1 MSFLCFFVVTTKKK
15 FIISNQ
21 SNQNTILMNLLSASF
36 TTLMLM
42 ALLTI
47 IPSSLVAQKQ
57 NTDKRYMHK
66 EVIDDPYL
74 PMLPKDYQ
82 TSPAYSSRS
91 SIFFTTQVNVNE
103 DGENILFDAANEPS
117 IAFDPTNP
125 DRIVIGWRQFDNV
138 ASNFRQA
145 GYGYSTDAGLTW
157 TSPEPIDAGVFRSD
171 PVLEYDENG
180 NFYYNSLTYNQYGDF
195 ITDIY
200 RIEDGGVVWDNG
212 TYAFGGDKQ
221 WMQIDRTG
229 GIGNGNIYAFWTS
242 YYSICNPDFFTRS
255 IDEGDTYEDCVEIL
269 GNPYWGTVTV
279 GPDGE
284 VYTVGTTSNISAVV
298 IKSTS
303 AKDPDATVTWEE
315 PTYVDL
321 DGALTGWTNVNPAG
335 LLGQAWID
343 VDRSE
348 GPGRGNVYVLASV
361 DRYSSSDPGDV
372 MFARSTDGGLT
383 WEAPIRINTDSSPY
397 NYQWFGTM
405 SVAPNGRIDVIWLD
419 TREGNTNPY
428 ISALYYSYSDDQGDT
443 WSANEKLSESFNPH
457 LGWPNQNKMGD
468 YFDMVS
474 DNNGAHLAWANT
486 INGEQDVYYGFI
498 SQSWYVGIGDK
509 NEDDK
514 LFSFINYPNPFSI
527 KTTLRYEIDKS
538 SLVNITV
545 YDIYGNKVIVVTDE
559 MQAAGIHNIVF
570 NANELA
576 KGIYFCKLT
585 AGAKS
590 ETIKLTMIN

>member
-1 MSFLCFFVVTTKKK
+1 
-15 FIISNQ
+15 
-21 SNQNTILMNLLSASF
+21 MNLLSASF

-66 EVIDDPYL
+66 EVINDPYL
-74 PMLPKDYQ
+74 PILPKDYQ

>member
-21 SNQNTILMNLLSASF
+21 INQNTILMNLLSASF

>member
-1 MSFLCFFVVTTKKK
+1 MKLYTTR
-15 FIISNQ
+15 FISSALIAILIIANFS
-21 SNQNTILMNLLSASF
+21 TI
-36 TTLMLM
+36 
-42 ALLTI
+42 
-47 IPSSLVAQKQ
+47 AQKQ

-66 EVIDDPYL
+66 EVIDDPYV
-74 PMLPKDYQ
+74 PMLPKDYS
-82 TSPAYSSRS
+82 TSPAYRYRS
-91 SIFFTTQVNVNE
+91 SNIFTTQVNIND

-138 ASNFRQA
+138 VSNFRQA
-145 GYGYSTDAGLTW
+145 GYGYSTDAGQTW
-157 TSPEPIDAGVFRSD
+157 TSPDPIDAGVFRSD

-180 NFYYNSLTYNQYGDF
+180 NFYYNSLTLDASSDYICDV
-195 ITDIY
+195 Y
-200 RIEDGGVVWDNG
+200 RINDGGVEWDDG

-242 YYSICNPDFFTRS
+242 YYSVCNPDFFTRS
-255 IDEGDTYEDCVEIL
+255 IDEGDTYEDCVEIT

-284 VYTVGTTSNISAVV
+284 VYTVGTTSNISCVV
-298 IKSTS
+298 TKSTT
-303 AKDPDATVTWEE
+303 AKDPDVTVTWNE

-321 DGALTGWTNVNPAG
+321 DGELNGWTNINPAG

-343 VDRSE
+343 VDRSD
-348 GPGRGNVYVLASV
+348 GPGRGYVYVLASV
-361 DRYSSSDPGDV
+361 DRYSSNDPGDV

-383 WEAPIRINTDSSPY
+383 WDDPIRINTDSSPY

-419 TREGNTNPY
+419 TREATTNPY
-428 ISALYYSYSDDQGDT
+428 FSALYYSYSIDQGIT

-474 DNNGAHLAWANT
+474 DNTGAHLAWANT
-486 INGEQDVYYGFI
+486 INGEQDVYYSYII
-498 SQSWYVGIGDK
+498 SSIVGV
-509 NEDDK
+509 DDK
-514 LFSFINYPNPFSI
+514 VENDKRFSFINYPNPFST
-527 KTTLRYEIDKS
+527 KTTLRYEINKS
-538 SLVNITV
+538 ELVNITV
-545 YDIYGNKVIVVTDE
+545 YDIFGNKVKVITDE
-559 MQAAGIHNIVF
+559 VNLPGIHNIVF
-570 NANELA
+570 NADELA
-576 KGIYFCKLT
+576 KGIYFCKLSVGT
-585 AGAKS
+585 KS
-590 ETIKLTMIN
+590 ETIKLTLID